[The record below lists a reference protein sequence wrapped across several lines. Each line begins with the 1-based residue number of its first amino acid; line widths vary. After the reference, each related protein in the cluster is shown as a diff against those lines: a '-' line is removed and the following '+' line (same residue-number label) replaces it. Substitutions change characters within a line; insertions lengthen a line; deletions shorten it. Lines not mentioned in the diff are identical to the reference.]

1 MADPDDKGDQIHLS
15 RQEAKDIEKRLRLRA
30 PVIYEIVRQEG
41 IEDLERPAVSLAWS
55 GVAAGIS
62 IGFSLMAEGL
72 LRSGLPQWEWRG
84 LLESFGYCT
93 GFVIVVLARQQLF
106 TENTITA
113 VLPLMATRTF
123 DSLYRTCRLWGIV
136 VVANFIGTFIFASFL
151 MSAAVE
157 PELEAAMIEISRH
170 MMENSWLEMFLKGI
184 VAGWLVAAMVWLMP
198 SAESA
203 QLWIIVLMTY
213 LIALG
218 GFTHI
223 VAGSVEAFYLILHG
237 TLGIFEML
245 FAFVIPVF
253 LGNVV
258 GGTLLFALISYA
270 QVRKEMEET

>member
-1 MADPDDKGDQIHLS
+1 MSHPHDEGDQVNLS
-15 RQEAKDIEKRLRLRA
+15 RQEARDVEKRLRLRA

-41 IEDLERPAVSLAWS
+41 IEDLERPVVSLAWS
-55 GVAAGIS
+55 GIAAGIS
-62 IGFSLMAEGL
+62 IGFSLVAEGL
-72 LRSGLPQWEWRG
+72 LRSGLPETEWKG

-113 VLPLMATRTF
+113 VLPLMATRTL
-123 DSLYRTCRLWGIV
+123 DSLYRTCRLWGV
-136 VVANFIGTFIFASFL
+136 VVLANFIGTFIFASFL
-151 MSAAVE
+151 MSAVVG
-157 PELEAAMIEISRH
+157 PDLETAMLEISRH

-184 VAGWLVAAMVWLMP
+184 VAGWLIAAMVWLMP

-213 LIALG
+213 LIAAG

-223 VAGSVEAFYLILHG
+223 IAGSAEAFYLVLHG
-237 TLGIFEML
+237 QLGLAEMIV
-245 FAFVIPVF
+245 AFVIPVF
-253 LGNVV
+253 LGNVA

-270 QVRKEMEET
+270 QVHKEMEET